1 VVPQVS
7 LPIVPSLRERNKA
20 KRRHAIIDAAL
31 ELLRTIPLSGLSV
44 EQIGAVAEVSP
55 ATVYNLVGTRDQLLV
70 ACVDRLVEGLE
81 DALLS
86 IDLTS
91 DPIAAAFLVVE
102 ISSEAF
108 IADGAAFRQI
118 LRVLNVLAS
127 EGTDLAVDPGQ
138 FEIAAMRA
146 AHEKGILRDDVDPA
160 ATGRQISLSYNGA
173 LFAWSAGLL
182 TDDGFRAAAR
192 HGLWSALA
200 GSVTANYREG
210 FLDQLRRAGAD
221 LMRAGFGI
229 AEK

>member
-1 VVPQVS
+1 MTPN
-7 LPIVPSLRERNKA
+7 PITPNLRDRNKA

-31 ELLRTIPLSGLSV
+31 ELLRTIPLSELSV
-44 EQIGAVAEVSP
+44 EQIATLAEVAP

-91 DPIAAAFLVVE
+91 DPIAATFLVVE
-102 ISSEAF
+102 VSSEAF
-108 IADGAAFRQI
+108 IADGAAFRKI
-118 LRVLNVLAS
+118 VRAVNGLAS
-127 EGTDLAVDPGQ
+127 EGTTIAVDPGQ

-182 TDDGFRAAAR
+182 TDDGFRAAVR

-200 GSVTANYREG
+200 GSAAANHREG

-221 LMRAGFGI
+221 LVRAGFGI
-229 AEK
+229 TEN

>member
-1 VVPQVS
+1 MVPQVS

-44 EQIGAVAEVSP
+44 EQIAAVAEVSP

-91 DPIAAAFLVVE
+91 DPIAAAVLVVE

-210 FLDQLRRAGAD
+210 TLDQLRRAGAD

>member
-1 VVPQVS
+1 MVPQVS
-7 LPIVPSLRERNKA
+7 LPIVPNLRERNKA

-44 EQIGAVAEVSP
+44 EQIAAVAEVSP

-91 DPIAAAFLVVE
+91 DPIAAAVLVVE

-146 AHEKGILRDDVDPA
+146 AHERGILRDDVDPA

>member
-1 VVPQVS
+1 M
-7 LPIVPSLRERNKA
+7 
-20 KRRHAIIDAAL
+20 
-31 ELLRTIPLSGLSV
+31 SGLSV
-44 EQIGAVAEVSP
+44 EQIAAVAEVSP

-91 DPIAAAFLVVE
+91 DPIAAAVLVVE

-146 AHEKGILRDDVDPA
+146 AHERGILRDDVDPA

>member
-1 VVPQVS
+1 MTPN
-7 LPIVPSLRERNKA
+7 LRERNKE
-20 KRRHAIIDAAL
+20 KRRYAIIDGAL
-31 ELLRTIPLSGLSV
+31 ELLRNIPLSELSV
-44 EQIGAVAEVSP
+44 EQVAELAEVSP

-91 DPIAAAFLVVE
+91 DPIASAFLVVE
-102 ISSEAF
+102 VSSEAF

-118 LRVLNVLAS
+118 VRALNGLTS
-127 EGTDLAVDPGQ
+127 EGIDLAVDPAQ

-146 AHEKGILRDDVDPA
+146 AQKKGILRDDVNPV

-182 TDDGFRAAAR
+182 TDDGFRVAVR
-192 HGLWSALA
+192 HGLWSVLA
-200 GSVTANYREG
+200 GSATDNHRDG
-210 FLDQLRRAGAD
+210 FLDQLRCAGED
-221 LMRAGFGI
+221 LVSSGFGI
-229 AEK
+229 TEI